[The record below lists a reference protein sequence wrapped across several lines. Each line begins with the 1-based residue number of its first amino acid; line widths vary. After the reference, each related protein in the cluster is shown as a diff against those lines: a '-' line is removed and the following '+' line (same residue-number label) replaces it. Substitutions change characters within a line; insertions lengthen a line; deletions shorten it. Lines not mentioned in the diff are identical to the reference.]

1 MSDKK
6 TKLHHKIFSVGREI
20 ALGSAILLIIS
31 AFLYWGHTPNE
42 SIRGIEGDGKITI
55 ILGLLAFI
63 FLFIRRISLW
73 ISLALGI
80 LALAIGSIV
89 LIQVLDV
96 VREVPGNKVGAGLY
110 MGILAS
116 FGIVLGTIGDLLV
129 KRKDKLF
136 YLDESEE

>member
-1 MSDKK
+1 M
-6 TKLHHKIFSVGREI
+6 
-20 ALGSAILLIIS
+20 
-31 AFLYWGHTPNE
+31 
-42 SIRGIEGDGKITI
+42 
-55 ILGLLAFI
+55 
-63 FLFIRRISLW
+63 
-73 ISLALGI
+73 
-80 LALAIGSIV
+80 